1 MEFKKNTKK
10 RFSLIER
17 IFMKNAV
24 NRIEDLEENTNA
36 LEEKTRKYVTVIE
49 DFSTAVKEID
59 VIKSAI
65 LHIIKTNPPSGNM
78 DELPDQLKGYI
89 DSRIDDIE
97 KKQLTYDSVKILIR
111 DNNNEI
117 DQQIMFSVRQV
128 FESDTRITDL
138 NNLLNAEIEK
148 NKRLE
153 KTLDDLYTRI
163 EKLEKKEMINITVH
177 DNVSDKPQVLVD
189 TNEIKISGIDSVSDA
204 SDRHTPLFVLSNSQN
219 VHKLK
224 KIIEAAVEL
233 KEQYHV
239 VLSDDVGNSVYF
251 KTVDNLVKKLNKLA
265 DECSDDESE
274 PSSIAGDLV
283 KIINA
288 TVVKNFANLKL
299 HDVVDKFLIGCGME
313 KRILDVGKKL
323 SDDDLE
329 LIGDIPLDI
338 PVQTAE
344 QHNTIIQKTHD
355 AYIIYYKDEDGL
367 SYRIIS
373 GQYSIGKFV
382 R

>member
-1 MEFKKNTKK
+1 M
-10 RFSLIER
+10 
-17 IFMKNAV
+17 
-24 NRIEDLEENTNA
+24 
-36 LEEKTRKYVTVIE
+36 
-49 DFSTAVKEID
+49 
-59 VIKSAI
+59 
-65 LHIIKTNPPSGNM
+65 
-78 DELPDQLKGYI
+78 
-89 DSRIDDIE
+89 
-97 KKQLTYDSVKILIR
+97 
-111 DNNNEI
+111 
-117 DQQIMFSVRQV
+117 
-128 FESDTRITDL
+128 
-138 NNLLNAEIEK
+138 
-148 NKRLE
+148 
-153 KTLDDLYTRI
+153 
-163 EKLEKKEMINITVH
+163 
-177 DNVSDKPQVLVD
+177 
-189 TNEIKISGIDSVSDA
+189 
-204 SDRHTPLFVLSNSQN
+204 
-219 VHKLK
+219 
-224 KIIEAAVEL
+224 EL

-265 DECSDDESE
+265 DECSDDELE

-338 PVQTAE
+338 PVQTTE